1 MPSMISKRN
10 LCNMKQAWEIK
21 KLGDI
26 CCKKQ
31 QIARA
36 VKTYSPSDSIVYIDI
51 SAIDSS
57 TNEITEPTTMLLK
70 DAPSRAQQ
78 VVEKNDILVSLVRP
92 NLKNIA
98 LICDDRN
105 NLVASSGF
113 CILRTKENPRFL
125 KYIVL
130 GEPFTNYL
138 ISRTSGANYPA
149 VREDDVKGYSIPIP
163 PLPEQEKIV
172 AELDCLSGIIEK
184 KKQQLK
190 EYDALAQSIFYEM
203 FGDIITNEKGWNS
216 NTIGNIAN
224 FYNGVAHEGCISENG
239 KYGVVN
245 SKFISTNGQVRKYC
259 ESQMFPL
266 YKNDIVMVMSD
277 VPNGKALAKC
287 YVVEEND
294 TYTLNQRICAFRGYG
309 LISTFLFYCL
319 NRHPYYLSFDNGNSQ
334 TNLRRN
340 DVLNCPI
347 IIPPLALQQEFASK
361 IEAIEKQKEL
371 IKQSIAETETL
382 FNSRMDFYFN

>member
-1 MPSMISKRN
+1 M
-10 LCNMKQAWEIK
+10 MKQGWEIK

-125 KYIVL
+125 KYIVI

-203 FGDIITNEKGWNS
+203 FGNPIDNEKGWDN

-224 FYNGVAHEGCISENG
+224 FYNGAAHEGNISENG
-239 KYGVVN
+239 KYCVVN
-245 SKFISTNGQVRKYC
+245 SKFVSTNGLVRKYC
-259 ESQMFPL
+259 DSQILPL

-277 VPNGKALAKC
+277 VPNGKTLAKC
-287 YVVEEND
+287 YIVEEND
-294 TYTLNQRICAFRGYG
+294 TYTLNQIGRA
-309 LISTFLFYCL
+309 
-319 NRHPYYLSFDNGNSQ
+319 H
-334 TNLRRN
+334 
-340 DVLNCPI
+340 V
-347 IIPPLALQQEFASK
+347 
-361 IEAIEKQKEL
+361 
-371 IKQSIAETETL
+371 
-382 FNSRMDFYFN
+382 

>member
-1 MPSMISKRN
+1 M
-10 LCNMKQAWEIK
+10 K
-21 KLGDI
+21 KLGEI

-31 QIARA
+31 QIVRA
-36 VKTYSPSDSIVYIDI
+36 VKKYSPTDDIVYIDI

-57 TNEITEPTTMLLK
+57 TNEIKEPTTMLLK

-98 LICDDRN
+98 LICDDKN

-113 CILRTKENPRFL
+113 CVLRTKENPRFL

-149 VREDDVKGYSIPIP
+149 VREDDVKGYSIPLP

-190 EYDALAQSIFYEM
+190 ELDALAQSIFYEM
-203 FGDIITNEKGWNS
+203 FGDPIENEKGWEVKKLGEVATSQIGLTYKPEHVSDNEDGVVVLRS
-216 NTIGNIAN
+216 GNIQDN
-224 FYNGVAHEGCISENG
+224 EIDLDDIVRVNCPVKEQ
-239 KYGVVN
+239 KYV
-245 SKFISTNGQVRKYC
+245 Q
-259 ESQMFPL
+259 
-266 YKNDIVMVMSD
+266 KNDILMCSRNGSHRLVGKVAMIPELKERMTYGAFMTIIRSEYQFYLFEFFKTPCFRMQLSD
-277 VPNGKALAKC
+277 AQTSTINQITVRM
-287 YVVEEND
+287 
-294 TYTLNQRICAFRGYG
+294 LNEIK
-309 LISTFLFYCL
+309 
-319 NRHPYYLSFDNGNSQ
+319 LS
-334 TNLRRN
+334 
-340 DVLNCPI
+340 
-347 IIPPLALQQEFASK
+347 IPPIAMEHSFASK
-361 IEAIEKQKEL
+361 IEAIEKQKAL

-382 FNSRMDFYFN
+382 FNSRMQEYFN